1 MGFNPRI
8 APYSINRVIPIQPT
22 SAVAAA
28 GLHHFPIFKFPF
40 AGQLVGAYANIRKIN
55 VTGAGA
61 DASVAATTATGIN
74 QVSLWKHATDDTTAT
89 YATSLRSA
97 ARTGDK
103 NSEAGGGIA
112 WALPANTATT
122 RGLYT
127 LTNKSAA
134 RRKYNAGDVCF
145 MCVAPYGLTNAN
157 RPYEVTIQA
166 DYIIGEEAS

>member
-8 APYSINRVIPIQPT
+8 APYSVVKVVPIQPT

-40 AGQLVGAYANIRKIN
+40 AGQLVGAYANVRKIN
-55 VTGAGA
+55 VIGTTA
-61 DASVAATTATGIN
+61 DVAVEATTNTGIN
-74 QVSLWKHATDDTTAT
+74 QISLWKHATDDTTAT

-97 ARTGDK
+97 ARTGNKDT
-103 NSEAGGGIA
+103 STGGGIN
-112 WALPANTATT
+112 WRLPVTSAVT
-122 RGLYT
+122 GLYT
-127 LTNKSAA
+127 LTNKSAT
-134 RRKYNAGDVCF
+134 RRKYAAGDVCF
-145 MCVAPYGLTNAN
+145 MCVAPYGLTNAD